1 MKAII
6 VPTLLIILFPVSAVS
21 EVYKWK
27 DEHGRVHY
35 GDRPNGQEAD
45 EIIIE
50 ENTSLPNHEQK
61 RKIDR
66 KVKQER
72 LLQLYAEER
81 EQKKQEK
88 IDQQN
93 EKITRKNTCNKARNY
108 HKEILNS
115 GYLYEEDDNGKKHIL
130 STEEFEAHLA
140 ETEKLIEKYCT

>member
-1 MKAII
+1 MKVII
-6 VPTLLIILFPVSAVS
+6 VPILLIILVPFAVMA

-35 GDRPNGQEAD
+35 GDRPNGQDAD
-45 EIIIE
+45 EIVIE
-50 ENTSLPNHEQK
+50 EKTGSPDHDK
-61 RKIDR
+61 KKTIDR

-115 GYLYEEDDNGKKHIL
+115 GYLYEEDDNGEKRIL
-130 STEEFEAHLA
+130 SIEEFEAHLA